1 MDQEALLPFD
11 NTTPT
16 PPNNINQNLTNV
28 QKNNQNTLTFN
39 GNNNCGFIL
48 YELACLSICVTIAV
62 IFFIFKIYG
71 GTLLFAS
78 WFLFLAVLWG
88 VMYGI
93 SVKKVE
99 LFKDELGNQC
109 TLKITKKCFCSK
121 QYTLI

>member
-39 GNNNCGFIL
+39 GYNNCGLIL
-48 YELACLSICVTIAV
+48 YELACLSICATIAV

-78 WFLFLAVLWG
+78 CFYFLRFYGVLC
-88 VMYGI
+88 MEYLL
-93 SVKKVE
+93 KK
-99 LFKDELGNQC
+99 LNS
-109 TLKITKKCFCSK
+109 LKTN
-121 QYTLI
+121 